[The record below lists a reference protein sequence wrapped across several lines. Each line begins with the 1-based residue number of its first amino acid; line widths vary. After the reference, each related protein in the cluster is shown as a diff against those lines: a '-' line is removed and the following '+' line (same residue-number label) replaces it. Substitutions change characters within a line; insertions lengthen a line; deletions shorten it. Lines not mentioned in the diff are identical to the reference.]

1 MKAKEYTFDASY
13 QPQVRTKTDTSRIM
27 LDVIIALVPAMAFG
41 VYQFGF
47 KVLALLAISV
57 ASAVFFEWG
66 YRKLM
71 KKPGSINDLSACV
84 TGILLVLCLPVDAP
98 LWMPVIGTFFAIVI
112 VKQLYGGI
120 GKNFVNPALAG
131 RAFLFFSWTATMTSW
146 AVPKALGGVSV
157 AADAVTMA
165 TPLSLLKEGSD
176 IAAQGYDYLD
186 MFLGFMPGSI
196 GEISALALLIG
207 GAYLLI
213 RKVINWRIPVAFI
226 GTVAVLTFIFP
237 RNGYANLDWMLYNLL
252 SGGLLLGAFF
262 MATDYST
269 SPVTLKGQLVFGLG
283 CGVLTVLIRYFGSYP
298 EGVSYAILIMNCCT
312 WGVDKLTRPR
322 QFGVSAEDTKN
333 AKAAR
338 KAAKKQAKEGA
349 ANG

>member
-27 LDVIIALVPAMAFG
+27 LDVIIALVPAMAFA

-131 RAFLFFSWTATMTSW
+131 RA
-146 AVPKALGGVSV
+146 
-157 AADAVTMA
+157 
-165 TPLSLLKEGSD
+165 
-176 IAAQGYDYLD
+176 
-186 MFLGFMPGSI
+186 
-196 GEISALALLIG
+196 ALLASYA
-207 GAYLLI
+207 GAMTTWLPAGTKAAITPMDWAAMVLLCF
-213 RKVINWRIPVAFI
+213 VLP
-226 GTVAVLTFIFP
+226 AVLSVVFCEVERKLGWIKD
-237 RNGYANLDWMLYNLL
+237 GDLKLDL
-252 SGGLLLGAFF
+252 
-262 MATDYST
+262 
-269 SPVTLKGQLVFGLG
+269 
-283 CGVLTVLIRYFGSYP
+283 
-298 EGVSYAILIMNCCT
+298 
-312 WGVDKLTRPR
+312 
-322 QFGVSAEDTKN
+322 
-333 AKAAR
+333 
-338 KAAKKQAKEGA
+338 
-349 ANG
+349 

>member
-262 MATDYST
+262 MATDYVT
-269 SPVTLKGQLVFGLG
+269 SPNTPKGEVIFGIGAGLLVVF
-283 CGVLTVLIRYFGSYP
+283 IRYFGGYP
-298 EGVSYAILIMNCCT
+298 EGVCYSILIMNICV
-312 WGVDKLTRPR
+312 WLIDKATLPKR
-322 QFGVSAEDTKN
+322 FGVTAEMR
-333 AKAAR
+333 KAEKEKA
-338 KAAKKQAKEGA
+338 KAAKKAAKEGA
-349 ANG
+349 EA

>member
-1 MKAKEYTFDASY
+1 MTPKEFTFDAAY
-13 QPQVRTKTDTSRIM
+13 QPQVRAKRGTREIM
-27 LDVIIALVPAMAFG
+27 LDVIIALLPALCVG
-41 VYQFGF
+41 VWQFGAQALIP
-47 KVLALLAISV
+47 LAVSIVSC
-57 ASAVFFEWG
+57 VFFEWA

-71 KKPGSINDLSACV
+71 KKPDSIGDLSAVV
-84 TGILLVLCLPVDAP
+84 TGILLAYTLPANCKWWLP
-98 LWMPVIGTFFAIVI
+98 IIGAFFAIVV

-120 GKNFVNPALAG
+120 GKNFLNPALAG
-131 RAFLFFSWTATMTSW
+131 RAFLTAAYAGYMTVW
-146 AVPKALGGVSV
+146 AVPSV
-157 AADAVTMA
+157 LSGSVDAATMA
-165 TPLSLLKEGSD
+165 TPLS
-176 IAAQGYDYLD
+176 YLYAGQPLPEY
-186 MFLGFMPGSI
+186 MVPGCI
-196 GEISALALLIG
+196 GEISTLAVLIG
-207 GAYLLI
+207 GIWLLA
-213 RKVINWRIPVAFI
+213 RKVITWRIPVTFI
-226 GTVAVLTFIFP
+226 GSVAVLCLIFGHE
-237 RNGYANLDWMLYNLL
+237 GYGRIDWMLLNVC
-252 SGGLLLGAFF
+252 SGGLMLGAFF

-322 QFGVSAEDTKN
+322 QFGVSAEDAKN

>member
-27 LDVIIALVPAMAFG
+27 LDVIIALVPAMAFA

-165 TPLSLLKEGSD
+165 TPLSILKEGGD

-213 RKVINWRIPVAFI
+213 RKVISWQIPVAYI
-226 GTVAVLTFIFP
+226 GTVAVLTFLFP
-237 RNGYANLDWMLYNLL
+237 QGNDAMSWMLYNVLG
-252 SGGLLLGAFF
+252 GGLFLGAFF
-262 MATDYST
+262 MATDYVT
-269 SPVTLKGQLVFGLG
+269 SPVTKKGQLIFGLG
-283 CGVLTVLIRYFGSYP
+283 CGLITVFIRYFGSYP
-298 EGVSYAILIMNCCT
+298 EGVCYSILIMNCTT
-312 WGVDKLTRPR
+312 WLLDKYIRPTIY
-322 QFGVSAEDTKN
+322 GAVKKEK
-333 AKAAR
+333 KE
-338 KAAKKQAKEGA
+338 AAK
-349 ANG
+349 